1 MTAAD
6 AMAALIVLG
15 LCAYGV
21 FAGADFGGGILD
33 ALARGPRR
41 DQQRDAISHAM
52 GPVWEANHVWLIFV
66 IVLLFTGFPRGF
78 YALVEGLFV
87 PFHLALVGITLRG
100 AAFVFRAYGP
110 REASSLRGW
119 GRVFGVA
126 SVFTPVLLGMCLGA
140 VSSGLI
146 RVGADGEV
154 IAGTGAWLSPI
165 ALVTG
170 LFALS
175 LCAYLAAVFL
185 TVETEGELRE
195 DFRRHALTVGT
206 VVVVLSAVLVPGVFV
221 AAPHLGGGLLSPRAL
236 PVLAVGGAAAL
247 TSGYALWRRRF
258 QLARVATVAQVTCLL
273 TGYALAQYPFM
284 LYPDVTLAASA
295 APRVT
300 LVAVLWTVP
309 PGLALLLPSLWWLF
323 KVFKGESAPGN
334 HRPS

>member
-1 MTAAD
+1 MTAVD
-6 AMAALIVLG
+6 AVAALVVLG
-15 LCAYGV
+15 VCAYGV
-21 FAGADFGGGILD
+21 LAGADFGGGILD
-33 ALARGPRR
+33 AVARGPRR
-41 DQQRDAISHAM
+41 DEQRDAISHAM

-66 IVLLFTGFPRGF
+66 IVLLFTGFPRAF

-110 REASSLRGW
+110 RDASALRNW

-140 VSSGLI
+140 VSSGRL

-154 IAGTGAWLSPI
+154 TAGTAAWLSPM
-165 ALVTG
+165 AVVTG

-185 TVETEGELRE
+185 TVETDGALRE
-195 DFRRHALTVGT
+195 DFRRRALAIGT

-221 AAPHLGGGLLSPRAL
+221 AAPHLGAGLLSARAL
-236 PVLAVGGAAAL
+236 PVLGVGGVAAL
-247 TSGYALWRRRF
+247 ASGYGLWKRHYRV
-258 QLARVATVAQVTCLL
+258 ARVATVAQVTCLL
-273 TGYALAQYPFM
+273 AGYALAQFPY
-284 LYPDVTLAASA
+284 LIYPDVPLAGSA
-295 APRVT
+295 APEAT
-300 LVAVLWTVP
+300 LRALLWTVP

-323 KVFKGESAPGN
+323 KVFKSERA
-334 HRPS
+334 RP